1 LLFVDDLPVEVIRK
15 RVKHLNLSV
24 LGADH
29 VRVSA
34 PWRVPDAEIAG
45 FVGAR
50 RDWIE
55 RHRDRLRRS
64 APTPIEDGATQR
76 VWGRPIP
83 VRVMT
88 GPSRVWLDAGGTLNV
103 RVPAGADRADRR
115 RAMDR
120 WLRRQVAGALPDLE
134 TRWSEALGVTVGTW
148 TVRRMSSRWGSCNPE
163 TGRITLNLELAAEP
177 PELLE
182 YIVVHEMAHLRE
194 PGHGRRFQRLMD
206 RHLPDWR
213 HLRRRL
219 NRLVADDTDSP
230 AEATR

>member
-1 LLFVDDLPVEVIRK
+1 MTTSLLFVDDLPVEVIRK
-15 RVKHLNLSV
+15 PVKHLNLSV
-24 LGADH
+24 IGADH

-64 APTPIEDGATQR
+64 APPQIVDGATQR
-76 VWGRPIP
+76 VWGHRVP
-83 VRVMT
+83 VRLVT
-88 GPSRVWLDAGGTLNV
+88 GRSRVWLDAAGTLMV
-103 RVPAGADRADRR
+103 RSPSGADATERR
-115 RAMDR
+115 RMVDR
-120 WLRRQVAGALPDLE
+120 WLRRQVVAALPDLE
-134 TRWSEALGVTVGTW
+134 LRWSEELDVTVTTW

-163 TGRITLNLELAAEP
+163 TGRVTLNLELAAEP

-219 NRLVADDTDSP
+219 NRLVGADD
-230 AEATR
+230 AG